1 MKIQKMMMFVAAA
14 TLLFA
19 AACSKDDDK
28 NDVTEATANT
38 LVINGK
44 LYQLNSGFGVDENGR
59 GYANAT
65 TTELDGNGDPKL
77 TVKADV
83 EVQTYNS
90 THSFPLPSDSFFFS
104 IHDANYD
111 YECGLPAFT
120 TSTLTITKTE
130 TLFEYKVDGQTQD
143 GQNVSFWISV
153 PASEWSSPWK

>member
-1 MKIQKMMMFVAAA
+1 MKMHKLMMFVAAA
-14 TLLFA
+14 TMIFA

-59 GYANAT
+59 GYADAT

-83 EVQTYNS
+83 EVQTYND
-90 THSFPLPSDSFFFS
+90 TYSFPLPSSSFFFS
-104 IHDANYD
+104 IHDANND

-120 TSTLTITKTE
+120 TGTLTITKTE
-130 TLFEYKVDGQTQD
+130 TLFEYKVDGQTLD

>member
-1 MKIQKMMMFVAAA
+1 MKMHKLMMFVAAA
-14 TLLFA
+14 TMIFA

-28 NDVTEATANT
+28 VVAEVTANT

-59 GYANAT
+59 GYADAT
-65 TTELDGNGDPKL
+65 TTELDGNGDPKF

-83 EVQTYNS
+83 EVQTYNG
-90 THSFPLPSDSFFFS
+90 TYSFPLPGSSFFFS
-104 IHDANYD
+104 IHDANND

-120 TSTLTITKTE
+120 TGTLTITKTE
-130 TLFEYKVDGQTQD
+130 TLFEYKVDGQTLD

>member
-1 MKIQKMMMFVAAA
+1 MKIMKFMMCFVA
-14 TLLFA
+14 TVTMLTVTS
-19 AACSKDDDK
+19 CDKDDDK
-28 NDVTEATANT
+28 TVTEAAANT

-59 GYANAT
+59 GYADAT

-83 EVQTYNS
+83 EVQTYND
-90 THSFPLPSDSFFFS
+90 TYSFPLPGSSFFFS

-111 YECGLPAFT
+111 YECELREFT
-120 TSTLTITKTE
+120 TGTLTITKTE
-130 TLFEYKVDGQTQD
+130 TLFEYKVDGQTLD

>member
-1 MKIQKMMMFVAAA
+1 MKIMKFMMCFVATVTMLTVAS
-14 TLLFA
+14 
-19 AACSKDDDK
+19 CDKDDDK
-28 NDVTEATANT
+28 AVAEVTANT

-44 LYQLNSGFGVDENGR
+44 LYQLNSGFGMDENGR
-59 GYANAT
+59 GYADAT

-77 TVKADV
+77 RVIADV
-83 EVQTYNS
+83 EVQTYND
-90 THSFPLPSDSFFFS
+90 TYTFPLPGNSFFFS

-120 TSTLTITKTE
+120 TGTLTITKTE

-153 PASEWSSPWK
+153 PASEWSSHSK